1 MILPLMV
8 RLLCGQLVGD
18 RNAHAAA
25 GAGDHADGRLQV
37 RRVQVGHFG
46 AGDLLQLLL
55 RNGRDLRLVGHAG
68 TALDTDSLLDKD
80 SRRGRLG
87 DEAEGT
93 VRIDRNDD
101 RNQVTDILL
110 RALVEFLRERHDVHA
125 VLAKRRANRGS
136 RGSFA
141 GRNLEFDIPRY
152 FLSHF
157 VHLQKLW

>member
-1 MILPLMV
+1 MV

-55 RNGRDLRLVGHAG
+55 RDGRDLRLVGHAG

-93 VRIDRNDD
+93 VSVNSDD
-101 RNQVTDILL
+101 NGDDLPIWPLVRSLNSLVNAMMLTPFWPKAGPTGGAGV
-110 RALVEFLRERHDVHA
+110 ALP
-125 VLAKRRANRGS
+125 
-136 RGSFA
+136 A
-141 GRNLEFDIPRY
+141 GICSLM
-152 FLSHF
+152 
-157 VHLQKLW
+157 